1 MMADAV
7 RLMEELG
14 PELEQNAAEAEPLA
28 PPAYTADFEGFDEVE
43 TVSEVTEPSVDV
55 DASVSAIFSR
65 LAELE
70 AENASLKS
78 ILAEATNQLA
88 AAVALI
94 PALPQNELALLE
106 EVRTLIQKEMRDEQ
120 IRELRLEVERFR
132 KDVRRRESPW
142 WKRVFGR

>member
-14 PELEQNAAEAEPLA
+14 PELEQNAAEAEPVA
-28 PPAYTADFEGFDEVE
+28 PPAYTADFEA
-43 TVSEVTEPSVDV
+43 EVTEPSVDV

-78 ILAEATNQLA
+78 IALDATNQLT
-88 AAVALI
+88 AAVSLI

-106 EVRTLIQKEMRDEQ
+106 EVRTLIQQEMKDEQ
-120 IRELRLEVERFR
+120 IRDLRLEVERFR